1 MWQETERGSG
11 ISDEIEQ
18 TGIPSPIRAFIQ
30 ENYEIRILR
39 AMAATTGCPRVLEI
53 GCGNGTGTK
62 LIKKYYCPQIIVGVD
77 LDEAMIRIAARR
89 NSDPSISHKVMDA
102 SKLEFPDGYFDAIFD
117 FGIIHHIP
125 NWRET
130 LREMRRVLK
139 PGGELILEDLSIA
152 SFSEGIGLLWRILSD
167 HPYQSMYKPEEF
179 QDFLNEIGFVVLKYR
194 EANPLGFVKFFSLAA
209 VSIEV

>member
-1 MWQETERGSG
+1 MKLNRLEFLAMN
-11 ISDEIEQ
+11 
-18 TGIPSPIRAFIQ
+18 SPIRAFIQ

-39 AMAATTGCPRVLEI
+39 DMAAASGHPRVLEI

-62 LIKKYYCPQIIVGVD
+62 LIKKYYCPQAIIGVD
-77 LDEAMIRIAARR
+77 LDEAMISIAARR
-89 NSDPSISHKVMDA
+89 NSDPSIAYKVMNA

-125 NWRET
+125 NWRDA

-152 SFSEGIGLLWRILSD
+152 SFSEGIGLLWRRLSD
-167 HPYQSMYKPEEF
+167 HPYESMYTPMEF
-179 QDFLNEIGFVVLKYR
+179 TEFLTEIGFAVLKYR

-209 VSIEV
+209 VSIEG